1 MERRQASKFYPH
13 FNQEERP
20 VIDYFT
26 GLFNQLIFKHESIL
40 TDFLD
45 PAKRDILKTI
55 VGNDAFIQEYG
66 GYSDAEKKRVFL
78 SEEWVNLRPDDY
90 QIQPYEIDYPQ
101 KFIQI
106 NRLRYFS

>member
-40 TDFLD
+40 MDFLD
-45 PAKRDILKTI
+45 SAKRDILKII
-55 VGNDAFIQEYG
+55 VGNDDFI
-66 GYSDAEKKRVFL
+66 
-78 SEEWVNLRPDDY
+78 
-90 QIQPYEIDYPQ
+90 
-101 KFIQI
+101 
-106 NRLRYFS
+106 